1 MAFFANTWINY
12 DLKNV
17 SNTVIV
23 KHLYSS
29 EIKKE
34 KRNTIPT
41 PVVPP
46 TPPTG
51 NMRSVYFRDMVT
63 VEKHMKAGYSK
74 DVTTGKHKKSSYVRE
89 FVQDK

>member
-1 MAFFANTWINY
+1 MAFFANTWINM
-12 DLKNV
+12 DLKNA

-23 KHLYSS
+23 RHLYGPY
-29 EIKKE
+29 IQE
-34 KRNTIPT
+34 KRTITPL

-46 TPPTG
+46 SAPTG
-51 NMRSVYFRDMVT
+51 NMKSMYFRDMVT
-63 VEKHMKAGYSK
+63 VEKHMKARYSK

>member
-12 DLKNV
+12 DLKNA

-29 EIKKE
+29 DT
-34 KRNTIPT
+34 KRERRLDDIVPVAPQPT
-41 PVVPP
+41 
-46 TPPTG
+46 PTG
-51 NMRSVYFRDMVT
+51 NMKSVYFRDMVT